1 MGTWSKRWKL
11 LDFWG
16 NSGISSDWDFEG
28 KSNKTTRHIQSRSVF
43 PVGLLNLGP
52 RNYVRSCLRT
62 TPLNWRG
69 GVVRLSARMRDASYP
84 QDHTGPLDP
93 GPTTVLYVAWRE
105 REGSK
110 TCQSCS
116 LQVRTE
122 MHDRF
127 KTVNRICLKG
137 LVFDTPRMFF
147 LSGKN
152 SKGLRKYTTHTFQST
167 SDLCDTEWAALK
179 ALL

>member
-52 RNYVRSCLRT
+52 RIYVRSCLRT

-93 GPTTVLYVAWRE
+93 GPTVLYVLWRE

-152 SKGLRKYTTHTFQST
+152 SKGLRSKQVVIAKPNKSESAKLMGH
-167 SDLCDTEWAALK
+167 
-179 ALL
+179 